1 MFIIEM
7 TQQLMKYIY
16 GDNNT
21 KCQKHQQEKYIGNF
35 KMNEIIKDLKRW
47 EKNKDRKFSKKI
59 SQI

>member
-21 KCQKHQQEKYIGNF
+21 IFQKHQQEKYIGNF

-47 EKNKDRKFSKKI
+47 EKNEDRKFNYKHN
-59 SQI
+59 